1 MHVHVESMIH
11 WKTETETETETEID
25 TGHAV
30 EVSKPRSESES
41 GSGSGSGSGS
51 EAVSVEPA
59 AYSRAWINSVSVI
72 GFLTPA
78 MEESDTACL
87 GHETDTFSS

>member
-11 WKTETETETETEID
+11 WKTETETEID

-30 EVSKPRSESES
+30 EVSKPRSESE
-41 GSGSGSGSGS
+41 SGSGSGS

>member
-30 EVSKPRSESES
+30 EVSKPRSESE
-41 GSGSGSGSGS
+41 SGSGSGS

>member
-11 WKTETETETETEID
+11 WKTETETEID

-41 GSGSGSGSGS
+41 ESGSGSGS

>member
-1 MHVHVESMIH
+1 MHVNVESMIH
-11 WKTETETETETEID
+11 WKTETETEID

-30 EVSKPRSESES
+30 EVSKPRSESE
-41 GSGSGSGSGS
+41 SGSGSGS

>member
-11 WKTETETETETEID
+11 WKTETETETEID

-30 EVSKPRSESES
+30 EVSKPRSESE
-41 GSGSGSGSGS
+41 SGSGSGS

>member
-11 WKTETETETETEID
+11 WKTETETEID

-30 EVSKPRSESES
+30 EVSKPRSESE
-41 GSGSGSGSGS
+41 SGSGSGSGS